1 MCIIFCFH
9 IKNVFSHII
18 IVVLINQPL
27 LTEVIEF
34 IAESTMTFYCFIVLE
49 KIIGK

>member
-18 IVVLINQPL
+18 IVVLIIVVLINQPL

-34 IAESTMTFYCFIVLE
+34 IAESSMTFH
-49 KIIGK
+49 